1 MGFPPQGTDSMQS
14 TWQATPAS
22 LQGEM
27 IARPKG
33 GTPAGVLKTGSI
45 VTALAWAPVVQY
57 VIPSDAL
64 KFELAK
70 ILVSCPNDVLYR
82 LRWNGVVISAEVFVT
97 GGIPFTDWF
106 PWDYEN
112 MRGDGV
118 KAFDIQVQF
127 PVGGAAATCHG
138 EIVGE
143 TVAYDF
149 NT

>member
-1 MGFPPQGTDSMQS
+1 MGFPPQGTDSKQ
-14 TWQATPAS
+14 TTPKN

-33 GTPAGVLKTGSI
+33 GVRETDSVTTTLAWQVVVTYTVPAGV
-45 VTALAWAPVVQY
+45 V
-57 VIPSDAL
+57 SDW

-82 LRWNGVVISAEVFVT
+82 LRWNGVVISPEVYVT

-118 KAFDIQVQF
+118 KAFDIQAQF
-127 PVGGAAATCHG
+127 PVGGAAALCHG

-143 TVAYDF
+143 YMRYDF
-149 NT
+149 NL

>member
-1 MGFPPQGTDSMQS
+1 MGFPPQGTDSKQ
-14 TWQATPAS
+14 TTPKN

-33 GTPAGVLKTGSI
+33 GVRETDSVTTTLAWQVVVTYTVPAGV
-45 VTALAWAPVVQY
+45 V
-57 VIPSDAL
+57 SDW

-82 LRWNGVVISAEVFVT
+82 LRWNGVVISPEVYVT

-106 PWDYEN
+106 PWDYYP
-112 MRGDGV
+112 MTGDGTSTF
-118 KAFDIQVQF
+118 KIQVYD
-127 PVGGAAATCHG
+127 PTGAAVDICHA

-143 TVAYDF
+143 DVPWAF
-149 NT
+149 NI